1 MKQETMKTYT
11 IEISN
16 IKWDADFCGELPAD
30 EVSKIISSQ
39 PESLIISFEANEED
53 LEGCNDKIVDDVVS
67 SYICDNDFPCSA
79 YGYNYLFV

>member
-1 MKQETMKTYT
+1 MKQETYT

-53 LEGCNDKIVDDVVS
+53 LKGCNDEIVDDVVS

-79 YGYNYLFV
+79 YNYDYLFV